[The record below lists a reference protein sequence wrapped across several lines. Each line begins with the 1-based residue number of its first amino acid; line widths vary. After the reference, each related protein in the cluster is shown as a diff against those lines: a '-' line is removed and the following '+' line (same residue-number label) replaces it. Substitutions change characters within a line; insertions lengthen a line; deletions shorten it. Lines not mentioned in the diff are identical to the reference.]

1 MLHDHES
8 EHLNDFERI
17 AKLWIETPVSV
28 TEPDGSWVEKIKY
41 YYFTCSSDVAH
52 RLAAIKLEL
61 ERGGLLKKPFLED
74 YECIEKE
81 LRVCNEISRFLFS
94 CSAPA

>member
-1 MLHDHES
+1 MLQES
-8 EHLNDFERI
+8 EHLKEFEEI
-17 AKLWIETPVSV
+17 AKLWAKTPVSG
-28 TEPDGSWVEKIKY
+28 TEPEGSWTEKIKY
-41 YYFTCSSDVAH
+41 YYSACSSDVAY

-94 CSAPA
+94 CAAPA